1 MKFPAAL
8 LDVKAREDE
17 LVVPASFEMCCTNLI
32 GLAAFTVKGKPLL
45 ARPLTLTT
53 TLPVVAPAG
62 TGAAMLVSLQLVGV
76 AAVPLNVIVLV
87 PWDAPKPAPLI
98 VIEVPTV
105 PAVGLRLARL
115 GPGVTV

>member
-45 ARPLTLTT
+45 ARPLTLTR
-53 TLPVVAPAG
+53 TLPVVAPEG
-62 TGAAMLVSLQLVGV
+62 TGAAMLVSLQLGGV
-76 AAVPLNVIVLV
+76 AAWPLNGILRV
-87 PWDAPKPAPLI
+87 PRAAPKPAP
-98 VIEVPTV
+98 PKGTQC
-105 PAVGLRLARL
+105 PHSRARDH
-115 GPGVTV
+115 